1 MFKTNHYKIF
11 SVIFVFLSFFSF
23 FVGFYLDENSAGG
36 GNYTGD
42 FSLIWKN
49 LQLFINNDILT
60 AINYENYSDVFVFF
74 CKQLQMPL
82 FLIDFY
88 TTRFDY
94 VKSAK

>member
-49 LQLFINNDILT
+49 LQLFINNDILIIDT
-60 AINYENYSDVFVFF
+60 ASGERLTPFAKDLILFF
-74 CKQLQMPL
+74 DKDDKKLVMT
-82 FLIDFY
+82 IH
-88 TTRFDY
+88 
-94 VKSAK
+94 KGIIE